1 LSSPTTVLLKM
12 NKISASKVVR
22 AKWVNPETG
31 EETIIGDFQ
40 NSGTRSFTTPQ
51 SQEDA
56 VLLLDALL

>member
-1 LSSPTTVLLKM
+1 M